1 MRKLFLLFFVLL
13 SVTVRAVVVDGIN
26 YVFDST
32 TKTAS
37 VGHDNYS
44 GYIKIPSEVVY
55 NGDVYSVTSIGE
67 GAFVDCSSLTSISI
81 PNSVT
86 SIGDWTF
93 EDCSSLTSISIPNS
107 VTSIGEG
114 AFVDCSSLTSISIP
128 NGVTSIGNQ
137 AFDDCNSLTSITI
150 PNGVT
155 SIGFSAFEGCRSL
168 TSISIPNSVTSIG
181 EGAFVDCSSLTSIS
195 IPNGVTSIG
204 NQAFDDCNSLTSIT
218 IPNGVTSIGF
228 SAFSGCRSLTS
239 ISIPNSVT
247 SIGHNAFYGCSSLTS
262 ITIPNG
268 VTSIGKQAFEGCSS
282 LTSIIIPNSIKNIP
296 NGFLKDCIDLKDVY
310 CYIEEV
316 PNTPAKAFIGSNY
329 ENATLHVPY
338 SAVNEY
344 KSISPWSKFGSIVG
358 MDGQGGGGS
367 EANRCEKPVLAYDNG
382 RLSFSSATDGV
393 TFHSEITD
401 TDISSYTSS
410 EVQLSVTY
418 HISVYASKTGYED
431 SEVASA
437 TLCWID
443 VDPQT
448 EGITNGVASVR
459 ARAILIQSSGNVVN
473 IQGADEGAAISVYN
487 MVGQKVGSAS
497 AVLGTTSVST
507 SLQPGE
513 VGIVKI
519 GNRAV
524 KVLVK

>member
-1 MRKLFLLFFVLL
+1 MIGDQAFYCCSSLT
-13 SVTVRAVVVDGIN
+13 SIT
-26 YVFDST
+26 
-32 TKTAS
+32 
-37 VGHDNYS
+37 
-44 GYIKIPSEVVY
+44 IP
-55 NGDVYSVTSIGE
+55 NSVTSIGNR
-67 GAFVDCSSLTSISI
+67 AFCGCSSLTSISI

-86 SIGDWTF
+86 SIRD
-93 EDCSSLTSISIPNS
+93 E
-107 VTSIGEG
+107 
-114 AFVDCSSLTSISIP
+114 
-128 NGVTSIGNQ
+128 
-137 AFDDCNSLTSITI
+137 
-150 PNGVT
+150 
-155 SIGFSAFEGCRSL
+155 
-168 TSISIPNSVTSIG
+168 
-181 EGAFVDCSSLTSIS
+181 
-195 IPNGVTSIG
+195 
-204 NQAFDDCNSLTSIT
+204 
-218 IPNGVTSIGF
+218 
-228 SAFSGCRSLTS
+228 
-239 ISIPNSVT
+239 
-247 SIGHNAFYGCSSLTS
+247 AFY
-262 ITIPNG
+262 
-268 VTSIGKQAFEGCSS
+268 GCSS

-296 NGFLKDCIDLKDVY
+296 SGFLKACTGLKDVY

-316 PNTPAKAFIGSNY
+316 PNTAADAFDGSIY

-344 KSISPWSKFGSIVG
+344 KSISPWSMFGSIVG

-459 ARAILIQSSGNVVN
+459 ANAVMIQSNGNLLTVSG
-473 IQGADEGAAISVYN
+473 APEGTEISVYRID
-487 MVGQKVGSAS
+487 GQKTGTAIAGSEATH
-497 AVLGTTSVST
+497 VVTT
-507 SLQPGE
+507 LKAGE
-513 VGIVKI
+513 IGIVKI
-519 GNRAV
+519 GDRAV
-524 KVLVK
+524 KVLVR